1 MMPSAIHYLA
11 GSSMKILVCMKQV
24 IDTDASPEL
33 EAGSPWLRE
42 SSDTPFRVNRFD
54 EYALEAALLL
64 KDRDPNT
71 AVHVLS
77 VGPERVVQVVK
88 GALSKGADVGIHVRC
103 DMPWLSA
110 LETASYIAS
119 FARGQGYDLVFAGVM
134 SEDAMQGQVGPLL
147 AALLALS
154 CAVSVVDLEIA
165 PDETFLLV
173 ESELEGGLRERSSL
187 MLPALVTVQTG
198 SRRPRYPS
206 LSNILKAREK
216 TILTVA
222 SEGLPRS
229 EPREVYLPLGFPAP
243 STKGVVLTG
252 TSEEKAEQ
260 LLTILHERA
269 LL

>member
-1 MMPSAIHYLA
+1 
-11 GSSMKILVCMKQV
+11 MKILVCMKQV
-24 IDTDASPEL
+24 TDTDASPEL

-42 SSDTPFRVNRFD
+42 SADTPFRVNRFD

-77 VGPERVVQVVK
+77 VGPERVVQVVR

-110 LETASYIAS
+110 LETASHIAS
-119 FARGQGYDLVFAGVM
+119 FAGNKSYDLVFTGVM

-147 AALLALS
+147 AAHLS
-154 CAVSVVDLEIA
+154 LPCAVSVVDLELA
-165 PDETFLLV
+165 SDKTFLLV
-173 ESELEGGLRERSSL
+173 ESELEGGLKEKISL
-187 MLPALVTVQTG
+187 KLPALVTVQTG
-198 SRRPRYPS
+198 SRRPRYSS

-216 TILTVA
+216 TIRTVA

-229 EPREVYLPLGFPAP
+229 EPREVYLPLAFPAP